1 MSDTSTPSTA
11 GEGPGTDSFSP
22 PPKPKSI
29 HVSMKRIN
37 DAMLV
42 EATNDTGATLRLD
55 GSPDIGGVNG
65 GFSPMQAL
73 VAAAGGC
80 SVIDIVMILNK
91 QKLTIQ
97 DLTVE
102 IDAKRE
108 QMKGY
113 TEFSAIHLRYHL
125 IGDIP
130 QDRAERAMKLSVEK
144 YCSVLK
150 TLEKTA
156 DVTADIEVTQ
166 PE

>member
-1 MSDTSTPSTA
+1 MSEVPTPSSATGGA
-11 GEGPGTDSFSP
+11 SNDAFTP

-42 EATNDTGATLRLD
+42 EATNETGATLRLD
-55 GSPDIGGVNG
+55 GSQDIGGVNG

-91 QKLTIQ
+91 QKLPIQ

-102 IDAKRE
+102 IDATRD

-113 TEFSAIHLRYHL
+113 TQFSAIHLRYDL
-125 IGDIP
+125 VGDIP

-156 DVTADIEVTQ
+156 DITAEIHVTQ
-166 PE
+166 PS

>member
-1 MSDTSTPSTA
+1 MSEPSTPSISADGSTS
-11 GEGPGTDSFSP
+11 DSFAP
-22 PPKPKSI
+22 PAKPKSI
-29 HVSMKRIN
+29 HVSMKRLN

-102 IDAKRE
+102 IDAQRE

-130 QDRAERAMKLSVEK
+130 QERAERAMKLSVET

-156 DVTADIEVTQ
+156 EITAEIEVTQ